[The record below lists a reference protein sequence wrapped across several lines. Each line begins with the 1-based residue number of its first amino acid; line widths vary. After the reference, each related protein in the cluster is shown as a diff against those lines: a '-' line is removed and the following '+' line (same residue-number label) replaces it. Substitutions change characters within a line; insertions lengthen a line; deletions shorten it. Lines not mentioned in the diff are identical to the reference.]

1 MNLLKQCRSVPH
13 VYERLAVHLLDS
25 KVKLPQVAFSILAII
40 SSMKMKKVY
49 KNILLPFLQRVVR
62 DREIIS
68 KQEEEAIYE
77 VNQLEEDLDVG
88 GFRLKR
94 GDVFRMW
101 LRYRLMFPDEAIT
114 TPLVLTANPVAVK
127 KHGIV
132 YTGPILL

>member
-1 MNLLKQCRSVPH
+1 MNLLKQSRSVPY
-13 VYERLAVHLLDS
+13 VFERLAVHLLDS
-25 KVKLPQVAFSILAII
+25 KVKLPEVAFSILAII
-40 SSMKMKKVY
+40 SSMKMKKEYAHV
-49 KNILLPFLQRVVR
+49 IDPFLRRVVR
-62 DREIIS
+62 DRQPVTQVE
-68 KQEEEAIYE
+68 QGYIYE
-77 VNQLEEDLDVG
+77 VNQLQEDLDTG
-88 GFRLKR
+88 GFPLKR

>member
-1 MNLLKQCRSVPH
+1 MNLLGQCRSVPH
-13 VYERLAVHLLDS
+13 VYERLAVHLLDTH
-25 KVKLPQVAFSILAII
+25 VKLPQVAFSILATI
-40 SSMKMKKVY
+40 SSMKMKKEY
-49 KNILLPFLQRVVR
+49 KHVLLPFLERVVR
-62 DREIIS
+62 DRQPVAQHE
-68 KQEEEAIYE
+68 QDYIYE
-77 VNQLEEDLDVG
+77 VNQLQEDLDVG

-114 TPLVLTANPVAVK
+114 TPLVLSANPVAVK